1 MLKGKKI
8 LIGITGSIAAY
19 KIPFLLRL
27 LKKEGAEVQII
38 LSPFAKEFVTP
49 LTLSTLSERPVLT
62 EFHDKNDGKW
72 FSHVDLGLWADLFL
86 VAPLT
91 ANTMGKMVTGI
102 ADNLLLTT
110 VLSARCPVFFA
121 PAMDLDMYHHP
132 STQSNIEKLQ
142 GYGYKL
148 IEPVEG
154 ELASGLKGMGRLED
168 PEIIFEIIKQE
179 FEKKKA
185 LKGKKALITAGPTY
199 EPIDPVRFIGNHSS
213 GKMGIAIAQTLA
225 AQGVEVE
232 LVLGPTSEIVVDQ
245 LVSVHRVTTA
255 NEMFEKSMELFREA
269 DIAILSA
276 AVADFSPSNIANS
289 KIKKEQGLMSIELK
303 QTKDILASLGKIK
316 TDKQILVGFALETDN
331 EELNAIKKLKAKNLD
346 LIVLNSLKDK
356 GAGFGFSTN
365 KVSIL
370 DNKGNKTEFPLKEK
384 TEVAKDIVDSIIN
397 ILEDKNNFH

>member
-72 FSHVDLGLWADLFL
+72 FSHVDLGMWADLFL

-91 ANTMGKMVTGI
+91 ANTMGKMVAGI

-232 LVLGPTSEIVVDQ
+232 LVLGPTSEIVADQ
-245 LVSVHRVTTA
+245 SVSVHRVTTA

-384 TEVAKDIVDSIIN
+384 TEVAKDIVDSIVN
-397 ILEDKNNFH
+397 ILEDKK

>member
-49 LTLSTLSERPVLT
+49 LTLSTLSERPVLS
-62 EFHDKNDGKW
+62 EFHKKDDGSW
-72 FSHVDLGLWADLFL
+72 FSHVNLGLWADFFL

-91 ANTMGKMVTGI
+91 ANTMGKMVNGI

-110 VLSARCPVFFA
+110 ILSSRCPVYFA

-132 STQSNIEKLQ
+132 STQSNIKKLQ
-142 GYGYKL
+142 GFGYKL

-154 ELASGLKGMGRLED
+154 ELASGLKGMGRLEE
-168 PEIIFEIIKQE
+168 PEIIFEIIE
-179 FEKKKA
+179 EHFEKKKA
-185 LKGKKALITAGPTY
+185 LKGKKVLITAGPTH

-213 GKMGIAIAQTLA
+213 GKMGIAIAEA
-225 AQGVEVE
+225 FADQGAEVD
-232 LVLGPTSEIVVDQ
+232 LVLGPSNEVAKAQGIKT
-245 LVSVHRVTTA
+245 HKVTTA
-255 NEMFEKSMELFREA
+255 HQMFDKCMDVFHKT
-269 DIAILSA
+269 DIAVLSA
-276 AVADFSPSNIANS
+276 AVADFSPSASVNS
-289 KIKKEQGLMSIELK
+289 KIKKEQGFKIIELK

-316 TDKQILVGFALETDN
+316 TKEQVLVGFALETDN
-331 EELNAIKKLKAKNLD
+331 EEKNAIKKLKSKNLD
-346 LIVLNSLKDK
+346 LIVLNSLRDK
-356 GAGFGFSTN
+356 GAGFGYSTN

-370 DNKGNKTEFPLKEK
+370 NNIGNKTEFPLKEK
-384 TEVAKDIVDSIIN
+384 TEVAKDIVASIIN
-397 ILEDKNNFH
+397 VLKEKK